1 MTPQPSGPIRCSGTS
16 FGRRTALRA
25 GASAYVAKED
35 CPKNIAATR
44 SPSRLIGELPSSRA
58 PPKATRIA
66 SRE

>member
-1 MTPQPSGPIRCSGTS
+1 MS

-25 GASAYVAKED
+25 GASANVAKED

-44 SPSRLIGELPSSRA
+44 SPAWVTGELPSSRA

-66 SRE
+66 SRQ